1 MRVLSWDVGL
11 RTLSYCMLQV
21 ELIVDKQTGEAT
33 HVPTVEAW
41 ESIDVLAE
49 FRAATAEPCQDET
62 TTGRKRKATTTVS
75 KMTLEESV
83 RAVIGSLTTRM
94 ALVTPMPD
102 AITIEQQPAGGHN
115 RFSSVNMKVIS
126 HVMQGFFFNLL
137 GDQCTIT
144 FVSPA
149 SKLTEMRAQEKEEK
163 KKKAMVVVAGEFES
177 IPAVS
182 TTSAGTEEA
191 GGVSEREEE
200 SSRKAMGQ
208 RYRKNKQFAVHK
220 THELLLLTSD
230 IRALKILD
238 DAGKKKDDLCD
249 AFLLG
254 YYYAVKNLKL
264 PIKKRV
270 TTKKNVAVATNVV
283 AVE

>member
-1 MRVLSWDVGL
+1 
-11 RTLSYCMLQV
+11 
-21 ELIVDKQTGEAT
+21 
-33 HVPTVEAW
+33 
-41 ESIDVLAE
+41 
-49 FRAATAEPCQDET
+49 
-62 TTGRKRKATTTVS
+62 
-75 KMTLEESV
+75 
-83 RAVIGSLTTRM
+83 
-94 ALVTPMPD
+94 
-102 AITIEQQPAGGHN
+102 
-115 RFSSVNMKVIS
+115 
-126 HVMQGFFFNLL
+126 
-137 GDQCTIT
+137 
-144 FVSPA
+144 
-149 SKLTEMRAQEKEEK
+149 MRAQEKEEK

-182 TTSAGTEEA
+182 TTSAAEPA
-191 GGVSEREEE
+191 GGDSEREEE